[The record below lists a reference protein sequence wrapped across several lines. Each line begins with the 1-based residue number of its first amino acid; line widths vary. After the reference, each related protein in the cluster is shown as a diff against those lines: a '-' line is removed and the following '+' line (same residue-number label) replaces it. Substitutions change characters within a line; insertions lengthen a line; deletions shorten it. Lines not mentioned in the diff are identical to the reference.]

1 MHEIAPGFSLFR
13 DDLEHV
19 DRELAPIWPQLRG
32 AHLLVTGATGFFGIW
47 LLESLIWANRAHRL
61 DLTITALSR
70 APERFLSTRAPHLR
84 DRSELRFV
92 TGHAAVF
99 EMPAGCCTHIVHA
112 ASENNVDGR
121 PDWPERHLN
130 AALDGTRR
138 IIEIAARDACES
150 VLLTTSGAVYLK
162 PEASDG
168 PRFEEGPEGIADY
181 VSERHVYAESKRLM
195 ELMTAIGAQQHG
207 FKAAIARCFA
217 FVGPYLPLGHN
228 YAVGNLMR
236 DALAGKEIVV
246 TGNGT
251 PLRSYLYAADLV
263 VWLLTILVRGRSG
276 VPYNVGGEQAV
287 SIAELAHRVAALAG
301 MPADAVTIKRVPV
314 PGAAPSAYLPS
325 LSRIKAELGLR
336 PAIALDDAI
345 VRTLAW
351 HRQRPNT
358 S

>member
-1 MHEIAPGFSLFR
+1 MHDIAPGFSLFR

-19 DRELAPIWPQLRG
+19 DRELARVWPDLRG
-32 AHLLVTGATGFFGIW
+32 AHLFLTGATGFFGIW
-47 LLESLIWANRAHRL
+47 LLESLIWANRARDL

-70 APERFLSTRAPHLR
+70 APERFLSTQAPHLR
-84 DRSELRFV
+84 DRNELRFV
-92 TGHAAVF
+92 TGDAASF
-99 EMPAGCCTHIVHA
+99 EIPSRRCTHIMHA

-130 AALDGTRR
+130 AAIDGTRR
-138 IIEIAARDACES
+138 IVDMAARHACES
-150 VLLTTSGAVYLK
+150 VLLTSSGAVYSTV
-162 PEASDG
+162 EANAG
-168 PRFEEGPEGIADY
+168 PRFEEGPAGIADY
-181 VSERHVYAESKRLM
+181 ASERHVYRESKRLM
-195 ELMTAIGAQQHG
+195 EVMTAIGAQQHG

-228 YAVGNLMR
+228 YAAGNLIR
-236 DALAGKEIVV
+236 DALSGKEIVV
-246 TGNGT
+246 TGDGT

-276 VPYNVGGEQAV
+276 VPYNVGGEHAV
-287 SIAELAHRVAALAG
+287 SIAELAHRVAAQAG
-301 MPADAVTIKRVPV
+301 MPADAVTIKREPI

-325 LSRIKAELGLR
+325 LLRAKEELGLR

-351 HRQRPNT
+351 YRRRMDT